1 MSARWGRADE
11 PTTGAPDP
19 KGAWGGEEDAPTAD
33 RGAPSAERVAAGP
46 ADRSA
51 PSAERG
57 AAGPAG
63 VWPGAAGSWTASW
76 YVATPKQGAGVSWVG
91 AILLLLGVALLLHQ
105 LDLRL
110 DAWGLVTLVFGLA
123 LVMGWATRGSGIAL
137 WLGMTLL
144 GYGAARLLVGLD
156 VLVGRGWTTVGIG
169 TGFAVG
175 WLASLA
181 RGRARTWPLL
191 LAALFVLVGLA
202 QLTAELPELQGFDA
216 YVGPLI
222 VIALGLLLIGSG
234 LRRRPSRG

>member
-1 MSARWGRADE
+1 MSDRWGRADD

-19 KGAWGGEEDAPTAD
+19 NGAWGAA
-33 RGAPSAERVAAGP
+33 RGARP
-46 ADRSA
+46 D
-51 PSAERG
+51 
-57 AAGPAG
+57 
-63 VWPGAAGSWTASW
+63 AAGSWAASW
-76 YVATPKQGAGVSWVG
+76 YVATPKRGLAVSWVG
-91 AILLLLGVALLLHQ
+91 AVLVLLGIALLLHQ

-123 LVMGWATRGSGIAL
+123 LVVAWATRRSGIAL
-137 WLGMTLL
+137 WLGVTLL

-191 LAALFVLVGLA
+191 IAGLFVLVGLA
-202 QLTAELPELQGFDA
+202 QLAAELPELQGFDA
-216 YVGPLI
+216 YVGPVI